1 MCVAARAC
9 LVVTVAAQTAEEKQA
24 SAERL
29 EKLRMEQPKACGVQQ
44 IDDLAAKCK
53 TMADATLGVAAVT
66 ETLSTGD
73 TDALAEQAA
82 DLTKRLQGIGNDLAE
97 ATRMM
102 GGAGE
107 ALGSIK
113 NPMKIK
119 SATKALNY
127 SKEVIAL
134 VTPETAYQGK
144 VVAAMVSGQ

>member
-1 MCVAARAC
+1 
-9 LVVTVAAQTAEEKQA
+9 
-24 SAERL
+24 
-29 EKLRMEQPKACGVQQ
+29 
-44 IDDLAAKCK
+44 
-53 TMADATLGVAAVT
+53 
-66 ETLSTGD
+66 
-73 TDALAEQAA
+73 
-82 DLTKRLQGIGNDLAE
+82 
-97 ATRMM
+97 MM